1 MLYREINDGF
11 SKHEFEYG
19 EKPRELFINQAAFH
33 ELLKTKGLEHHQFS
47 HSNPVSNVF
56 GCPVYVVNMD
66 ESIVWLS
73 ESDLSSLNKSRNTPL
88 EENWDYI
95 PVTRVNR
102 AEERIQVNIPRVIRD
117 FEYPKT

>member
-1 MLYREINDGF
+1 MLYREINEGF
-11 SKHEFEYG
+11 SKHEYEYG
-19 EKPRELFINQAAFH
+19 EQPRELFINHAALD
-33 ELLKTKGLEHHQFS
+33 ELLKTKGLEHHPFS

-66 ESIVWLS
+66 ESIMWLS

-88 EENWDYI
+88 EESWDYI

-102 AEERIQVNIPRVIRD
+102 AEERIQVNISKAIRD
-117 FEYPKT
+117 FEYPQT